1 MNRSIHRSSLQQ
13 CVDYR
18 RLDESGGEVTK
29 EAKSWQAAGSSLGG
43 KREELRR
50 RIGGYIEA
58 DDESKCC
65 CGLLADENPANLNRG
80 LRGRT

>member
-1 MNRSIHRSSLQQ
+1 LQQ

-29 EAKSWQAAGSSLGG
+29 EAKSWQAGGSSLGG

-50 RIGGYIEA
+50 RIY
-58 DDESKCC
+58 
-65 CGLLADENPANLNRG
+65 
-80 LRGRT
+80 RGRRREQMLLWIIGR